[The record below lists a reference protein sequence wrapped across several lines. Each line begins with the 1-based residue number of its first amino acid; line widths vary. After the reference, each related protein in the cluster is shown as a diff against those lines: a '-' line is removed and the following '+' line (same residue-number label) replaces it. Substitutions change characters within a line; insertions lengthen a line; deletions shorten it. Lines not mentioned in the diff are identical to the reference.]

1 MKARAAEGTCA
12 QASFFSAHSKS
23 ALSTGLGSFRS
34 SMPMVGQHPP
44 RWAWRG
50 AHPGAGV
57 TTLAREL
64 GGADVGMAATG
75 AATVAATVAL
85 PVLVVCR
92 SSETG
97 LIAAQRLA
105 ANELAGTP
113 TWTCLGLV
121 VVAAGPS
128 QVTKPVA
135 ELTALIT
142 GGYPAWWPIPW
153 MESWRTVSSPAA
165 GLWSSPGVLN
175 LFHPS
180 IHPPKEHP

>member
-1 MKARAAEGTCA
+1 MKARAAEGTSA

-64 GGADVGMAATG
+64 GGADMGMAATG
-75 AATVAATVAL
+75 AATMAL

-121 VVAAGPS
+121 VVAAGPFR
-128 QVTKPVA
+128 VTKPVA

-175 LFHPS
+175 LFHPLTHQRS
-180 IHPPKEHP
+180 THE

>member
-1 MKARAAEGTCA
+1 MKARAAEGTSA
-12 QASFFSAHSKS
+12 RASSSSAHSES
-23 ALSTGLGSFRS
+23 VLSTGLGSFRS

-44 RWAWRG
+44 RWAWRA

-75 AATVAATVAL
+75 AATMAL

-113 TWTCLGLV
+113 MWTCLGLV

-175 LFHPS
+175 LFHPPTHQRS
-180 IHPPKEHP
+180 THE

>member
-1 MKARAAEGTCA
+1 
-12 QASFFSAHSKS
+12 
-23 ALSTGLGSFRS
+23 
-34 SMPMVGQHPP
+34 
-44 RWAWRG
+44 
-50 AHPGAGV
+50 
-57 TTLAREL
+57 
-64 GGADVGMAATG
+64 MAATG
-75 AATVAATVAL
+75 AATRAATVAL

-97 LIAAQRLA
+97 LIAAQQLA

-128 QVTKPVA
+128 HVTKPVA
-135 ELTALIT
+135 ELAALIT

-165 GLWSSPGVLN
+165 GLWSNPGVLN
-175 LFHPS
+175 LFHPPTHQRS
-180 IHPPKEHP
+180 THE

>member
-1 MKARAAEGTCA
+1 MKARAAEGTSA
-12 QASFFSAHSKS
+12 RASFFSAHSKS

-75 AATVAATVAL
+75 AL

-121 VVAAGPS
+121 VVAASPS

-175 LFHPS
+175 LFHPPTHQRS
-180 IHPPKEHP
+180 PHD

>member
-75 AATVAATVAL
+75 TATMAL

-128 QVTKPVA
+128 HVTKPVA
-135 ELTALIT
+135 ELVALIT

-165 GLWSSPGVLN
+165 GLWSSPGVFN
-175 LFHPS
+175 LFHPP

>member
-1 MKARAAEGTCA
+1 MKATPAEGTSA
-12 QASFFSAHSKS
+12 QASFYSAHSKS

-64 GGADVGMAATG
+64 GGADVGMVATRAATM
-75 AATVAATVAL
+75 AL

-135 ELTALIT
+135 ELAALIT

-153 MESWRTVSSPAA
+153 MESWRTVSSAAA

-175 LFHPS
+175 LFHPPTHQRS
-180 IHPPKEHP
+180 THE

>member
-1 MKARAAEGTCA
+1 MKARAAEGTSA

-23 ALSTGLGSFRS
+23 ALSTGLGSSRS

-75 AATVAATVAL
+75 AATMAATMAL

-165 GLWSSPGVLN
+165 GLWSSPGVLD
-175 LFHPS
+175 LFHPPTHQRS
-180 IHPPKEHP
+180 PHD